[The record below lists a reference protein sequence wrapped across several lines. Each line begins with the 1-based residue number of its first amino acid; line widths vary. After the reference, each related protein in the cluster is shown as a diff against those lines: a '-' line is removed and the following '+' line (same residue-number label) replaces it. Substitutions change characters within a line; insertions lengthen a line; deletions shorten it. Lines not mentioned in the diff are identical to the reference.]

1 MSAHAYLTGVNQSS
15 SMQEI
20 EANEDD
26 TVEVDMSV
34 GRVIVNEPRLKV
46 DLTKFTERHAFTFDG
61 CLNENVSNDDVYK
74 ITVQPLVTT
83 IFRQG
88 KATCFAYGQTGSGK
102 TYTMQV
108 EPMQASLPACNRVAV
123 ANHATVH

>member
-1 MSAHAYLTGVNQSS
+1 M
-15 SMQEI
+15 
-20 EANEDD
+20 
-26 TVEVDMSV
+26 DMTSGCV
-34 GRVIVNEPRLKV
+34 VVNEPKQKV
-46 DLTKFTERHAFTFDG
+46 DLTKYTERHGFAFDG
-61 CLNENVSNDDVYK
+61 CLNEDVTNDDVYK

-108 EPMQASLPACNRVAV
+108 CHQLSLRA
-123 ANHATVH
+123 